1 MWPASGVRPRR
12 PRRSGAEALLRP
24 VCPTRAAWS
33 QAVWSGPT
41 GDRPFTTSQATPD
54 ASYVVYHA
62 QPRSETTPQRP
73 AGGVQPDGRVQ
84 RQRAAADP
92 DGEEVVVGRPTL
104 PQPFGPADQRPEAW
118 RVGVEVVGGGGHLRQ
133 VGEVAGPLAAP
144 GPAGGPP
151 LDQAQPDAER
161 QRGDGGAGDGGDQ
174 QRVPGPRDGEQ
185 ERQRSGA
192 A

>member
-1 MWPASGVRPRR
+1 
-12 PRRSGAEALLRP
+12 
-24 VCPTRAAWS
+24 
-33 QAVWSGPT
+33 
-41 GDRPFTTSQATPD
+41 
-54 ASYVVYHA
+54 
-62 QPRSETTPQRP
+62 
-73 AGGVQPDGRVQ
+73 VQ

-118 RVGVEVVGGGGHLRQ
+118 RVGVEVVGGGELGGRQVVGGGGHLRQ